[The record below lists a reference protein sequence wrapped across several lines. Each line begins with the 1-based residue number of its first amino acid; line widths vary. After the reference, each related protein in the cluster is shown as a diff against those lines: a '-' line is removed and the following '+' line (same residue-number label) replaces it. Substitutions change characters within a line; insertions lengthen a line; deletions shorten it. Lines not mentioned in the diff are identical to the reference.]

1 MDTRREFFKKAA
13 MLAGG
18 ASAFNALLPAIER
31 AAAIL
36 PPEESTYL
44 DAEHVVILMQ
54 ENRSFDHLFGTLR
67 GVRGFNDPRAVTL
80 PDQNPVWLQTNA
92 SGDVYP
98 PFRLDA
104 RRTNAT
110 WLGSLPHSWSDQNDA
125 KNGGDHDKWLL
136 AKPTEHKDC
145 AGMPLTMGYYSRE
158 DLPFY
163 YALADAFTICD
174 QHFCSSLT
182 GTTPNRLYLWTGTIR
197 EQQHAESPA
206 NVLNENVDCGMPARW
221 KTFPER
227 LEDAGVSW
235 KIYQNDLSIASGLSK
250 EEDAWLASFGDNPI
264 EWFPQFA
271 VQFAKTHCDHI
282 ERLAATLPAAI
293 EGLQKHLNSLAEGEE
308 RTKIE
313 AELNQTRAL
322 LHRASEEL
330 EAMRGASL
338 DRQPERTRNLHA
350 KAFTTNSGD
359 PDYRTLT
366 ALRYQDGTAKR
377 ELQIPKGDILHQ
389 FRKDVNS
396 GNLPAVSWIVAP
408 EKFSDHPTAPWY
420 GAWYVAE
427 VINILT
433 HDPEVWKKT
442 IFVLTYDENDGF
454 FDHVPPFG
462 APDPG
467 RPETGSVSAGIDA
480 GVEYVTIEQSLRH
493 EPAEKARG
501 GSIGLGFRVP
511 LLVAS
516 PWSRGGAVC
525 SQVFDHTS
533 VLQFLEKF
541 ASHKTGQPIKE
552 TNISEWRRTVCGDL
566 TSLFQ
571 PPQEQPGQALPFP
584 EKVSFLEDIHRAQFR
599 NLPDYATLSPQQ
611 IDESKRNPRAANWM
625 PRQEP
630 GIRPSCAL
638 PYELHAAGRLSVDRQ
653 SLHLTLAARNER
665 FGERAAGAPFH
676 VYAPERYL
684 HKGLPNRTR
693 SYAVKAGQSLED
705 TWQLAGF
712 ADGRYHLCVC
722 GPNGFLYELAGAY
735 DDPPL
740 ELNAGGPKQA
750 QGAELRLS
758 LANQHADIAYTALIT
773 HHAYGLPNQEKV
785 LQAGSTAAVVFD
797 LRRSFGWYD
806 FSVRVAGFDH
816 FERRYSGRVETGRPT
831 FSDPAMGGVKV

>member
-18 ASAFNALLPAIER
+18 AAALDALLPAIEK

-36 PPEESTYL
+36 PADESTYL

-80 PDQNPVWLQTNA
+80 PDQNPVWLQSDA

-104 RRTNAT
+104 QRTNAT
-110 WLGSLPHSWSDQNDA
+110 WLGSLPHSWRDQNEA
-125 KNGGDHDKWLL
+125 KNGGDHDKWLI
-136 AKPTEHKDC
+136 AKPMGRKDC
-145 AGMPLTMGYYSRE
+145 PGMPLTMGYYTRE

-197 EQQHAESPA
+197 EEQHAKSPA
-206 NVLNENVDCGMPARW
+206 NVLNENVDYGVPARW
-221 KTFPER
+221 ATFPER

-250 EEDAWLASFGDNPI
+250 EEDAWLSSFTDNPL

-271 VQFAKTHCDHI
+271 VQFAQTHRDHI

-293 EGLQKHLNSLAEGEE
+293 EGFEKQTSGMPEGEE
-308 RTKIE
+308 RTKLE
-313 AELNQTRAL
+313 AQLKEMRAL
-322 LHRASEEL
+322 LRGAREEI
-330 EAMRGASL
+330 EAMKGASL
-338 DRQPERTRNLHA
+338 DQQPERTRNLHA
-350 KAFTTNSGD
+350 KAFTVNSGD
-359 PDYRTLT
+359 PDYRKLS
-366 ALRYQDGTAKR
+366 ALRYEDGTA
-377 ELQIPKGDILHQ
+377 EHVLDIPKGDILHQ

-427 VINILT
+427 VMNILT
-433 HDPEVWKKT
+433 QNPEVWKKT
-442 IFVLTYDENDGF
+442 IFILTYDENDGF

-467 RPETGSVSAGIDA
+467 RPETGFISAGIDA
-480 GVEYVTIEQSLRH
+480 AVEYVTLEQSLAY

-541 ASHKTGQPIKE
+541 ASHKTGKPIKE
-552 TNISEWRRTVCGDL
+552 TNISDWRRTVCGDL

-571 PPQEQPGQALPFP
+571 PAQEQPRQALPFP
-584 EKVSFLEDIHRAQFR
+584 EKASFLEGIHRAQFKSR
-599 NLPDYATLSPQQ
+599 PGYETLSLQQ
-611 IDESKRNPRAANWM
+611 INEYKRNPQGASWM

-638 PYELHAAGRLSVDRQ
+638 PYELHAAGRLSLDRK
-653 SLHLTLAARNER
+653 SVHLTLAAGNQR

-676 VYAPERYL
+676 VYTPERYL
-684 HKGLPNRTR
+684 HRGLPNRIR

-712 ADGRYHLCVC
+712 AYGRYHLCVS
-722 GPNGFLYELAGAY
+722 GPNGFLYELSGAS
-735 DDPPL
+735 DDPEL
-740 ELNAGGPKQA
+740 ELDAICPQQP
-750 QGAELRLS
+750 QGVQLRLS
-758 LANQHADIAYTALIT
+758 LVNRHANIAYTALIT
-773 HHAYGLPNQEKV
+773 HHAYGLPDQEKA
-785 LQAGSTAAVVFD
+785 LPAGEPAVVVFD
-797 LRRSFGWYD
+797 LERSWVGTTLACEWRASIISSGAMRDASRRAVRRSAIPQWE
-806 FSVRVAGFDH
+806 A
-816 FERRYSGRVETGRPT
+816 
-831 FSDPAMGGVKV
+831 